1 MDTIDRFERSV
12 WLLNNNEEEMLT
24 TLLNAKLITVSAI
37 GRSGK
42 EYLLKFAVYP
52 KKFMKQK
59 EWLYTC
65 MERDKDQ
72 FKYIKKSLLKYL

>member
-1 MDTIDRFERSV
+1 
-12 WLLNNNEEEMLT
+12 
-24 TLLNAKLITVSAI
+24 
-37 GRSGK
+37 
-42 EYLLKFAVYP
+42 LLKFAVYP
-52 KKFMKQK
+52 KKFMRQK